1 MCRFLH
7 PNYWDVSS
15 ANNDKSPGWKVIIMD
30 CHLRKRW
37 QDGKKESCD
46 TMWPFLISI
55 NLLSLCSQSLVS
67 VCPRRSSRLLRQM
80 FRIRWQMIRKERVC
94 GNEQSLMETR
104 RTRKE
109 QTGGIVCSYC
119 HNPHLHWNGAKL
131 SSMFSFK
138 LPSLHS
144 LLLNLITVAV
154 GASAYPS
161 YHGVRCRVHPGQIP
175 FFFLVNREIFG
186 LFLNVF

>member
-15 ANNDKSPGWKVIIMD
+15 DNNDKSPGWIVIIMD
-30 CHLRKRW
+30 WHLRKRW

-80 FRIRWQMIRKERVC
+80 FRIRWQMIRKEHVC

-119 HNPHLHWNGAKL
+119 HNPHLHSNGAKL

-144 LLLNLITVAV
+144 LLFLSRSLWGLQPIPAITGWDA
-154 GASAYPS
+154 GYTQD
-161 YHGVRCRVHPGQIP
+161 RFP

>member
-1 MCRFLH
+1 MCRFLQ

-15 ANNDKSPGWKVIIMD
+15 ANNDKSLGWIVIIMD

-80 FRIRWQMIRKERVC
+80 FRIRWEMIRKGRVC

-119 HNPHLHWNGAKL
+119 HNPHLHSNVAKL

-144 LLLNLITVAV
+144 LPLNIITVAV

-161 YHGVRCRVHPGQIP
+161 YRGVRCRVHPGQIP
-175 FFFLVNREIFG
+175 FFWLIERFLVY
-186 LFLNVF
+186 FLNVF

>member
-1 MCRFLH
+1 
-7 PNYWDVSS
+7 
-15 ANNDKSPGWKVIIMD
+15 
-30 CHLRKRW
+30 
-37 QDGKKESCD
+37 
-46 TMWPFLISI
+46 
-55 NLLSLCSQSLVS
+55 
-67 VCPRRSSRLLRQM
+67 
-80 FRIRWQMIRKERVC
+80 
-94 GNEQSLMETR
+94 
-104 RTRKE
+104 
-109 QTGGIVCSYC
+109 
-119 HNPHLHWNGAKL
+119 
-131 SSMFSFK
+131 MFSFK